1 MKIVLIT
8 IIGIAAVLALGF
20 LVMRTGQK
28 ENVRERTDAVRRD
41 GAFSIF
47 QRQLDG
53 RPVFAMI
60 DMDLRDSPDRQT
72 LPFFLS
78 LSSPLIDPTS
88 DGLPTR
94 SDADSLNA
102 WEDAVEAQLR
112 SVGKVA
118 FVGRVTWDGHRELL
132 YYVESQQPAVEAL
145 KKLSDSHVT
154 RSFEFVCERDEKWK
168 KAEFWL
174 NRP

>member
-72 LPFFLS
+72 LPFF
-78 LSSPLIDPTS
+78 SSASPPLIDPTS

-118 FVGRVTWDGHRELL
+118 FVGRVTWDRQSRLPVL
-132 YYVESQQPAVEAL
+132 RQNQPPGVRTL
-145 KKLSDSHVT
+145 KKPAYFDRNTSV
-154 RSFEFVCERDEKWK
+154 EFVCERDEK
-168 KAEFWL
+168 
-174 NRP
+174 